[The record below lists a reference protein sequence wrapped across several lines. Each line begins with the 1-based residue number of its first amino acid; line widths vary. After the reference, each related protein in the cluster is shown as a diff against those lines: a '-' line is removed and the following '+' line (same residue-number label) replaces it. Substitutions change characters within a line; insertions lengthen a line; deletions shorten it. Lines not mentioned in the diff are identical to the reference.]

1 MVWNKARQQRTLQ
14 KLWTDRCTVI
24 VRVKKKDEQ
33 SKLTDFVEET
43 LFEEEPCKL
52 SFESL
57 STTRE
62 GNVPSLGQAAK
73 LFLTNQ
79 KEVPAGS
86 KIVVTRQGKTFT
98 FARSGEPGWFTCH
111 QEINLEL
118 WKRWA

>member
-1 MVWNKARQQRTLQ
+1 MAWNKARQQRALQ

-57 STTRE
+57 STTGE

-73 LFLTNQ
+73 LFMSNE

-86 KIVVTRQGKTFT
+86 KIIVTRQGKTFT
-98 FARSGEPGWFTCH
+98 FARSGEPGWFTWH

>member
-1 MVWNKARQQRTLQ
+1 MAWNKARQQRALQ

-57 STTRE
+57 STTGE

-73 LFLTNQ
+73 LFMSNE

-86 KIVVTRQGKTFT
+86 KIIVTRQGKAFT

>member
-1 MVWNKARQQRTLQ
+1 MAWNKARQQRALQ

-57 STTRE
+57 STTGE
-62 GNVPSLGQAAK
+62 GNVPSLDQAAK
-73 LFLTNQ
+73 LFMSNE

-86 KIVVTRQGKTFT
+86 KIIVTRQGKTFT
-98 FARSGEPGWFTCH
+98 FARSGEPGWFTWH

>member
-1 MVWNKARQQRTLQ
+1 MAWNKARQQRALQ

-57 STTRE
+57 STT
-62 GNVPSLGQAAK
+62 AK
-73 LFLTNQ
+73 LFMSNE

-86 KIVVTRQGKTFT
+86 KIIVTRQGKTFT
-98 FARSGEPGWFTCH
+98 FARSGEPGWFTWH

>member
-1 MVWNKARQQRTLQ
+1 MAWNKARQQRALQ

-57 STTRE
+57 STTGE
-62 GNVPSLGQAAK
+62 GNVPSLGQGAK
-73 LFLTNQ
+73 LFMSNEI
-79 KEVPAGS
+79 EVRAGS
-86 KIVVTRQGKTFT
+86 KIIVTRQGKRFT
-98 FARSGEPGWFTCH
+98 FARSGEPGWFTWH

>member
-1 MVWNKARQQRTLQ
+1 MAWNKARQQRELQ

-52 SFESL
+52 SFVSL
-57 STTRE
+57 STTGE
-62 GNVPSLGQAAK
+62 GNVPSFGQAAK
-73 LFLTNQ
+73 LFMSNE

-86 KIVVTRQGKTFT
+86 KIIVTRQGKAFT

>member
-1 MVWNKARQQRTLQ
+1 MSWKLRQERALQ
-14 KLWTDRCTVI
+14 KLWKDRCTVVI
-24 VRVKKKDEQ
+24 RVQKRDEQ
-33 SKLTDFVEET
+33 SKLTDFSEEI
-43 LFEEEPCKL
+43 LFEDEPCKL

-57 STTRE
+57 SATGE
-62 GNVPSLGQAAK
+62 GNAPSLAQAAK

-79 KEVPAGS
+79 KDIPAGS
-86 KIVVTRQGKTFT
+86 KIIVTRQGKTFA

>member
-1 MVWNKARQQRTLQ
+1 MAWNKARQQRALQ

-52 SFESL
+52 SFESF
-57 STTRE
+57 STTGE

-73 LFLTNQ
+73 LFLSNQ

>member
-1 MVWNKARQQRTLQ
+1 MAWQKSRQKRALQ

-24 VRVKKKDEQ
+24 IQSKEKNLE
-33 SKLTDFVEET
+33 SKLTEFVEKT
-43 LFEEEPCKL
+43 LFEDEPCKL

-57 STTRE
+57 STTGE

-73 LFLTNQ
+73 LFLSNE

-86 KIVVTRQGKTFT
+86 KIIVTRQGKTFT
-98 FARSGEPGWFTCH
+98 FARSGEAGWFRTH
-111 QEINLEL
+111 QEINLQL

>member
-1 MVWNKARQQRTLQ
+1 MAWNKARQQRALQ

-57 STTRE
+57 STTGE

-73 LFLTNQ
+73 LFMSNE

-86 KIVVTRQGKTFT
+86 KIIVTRQGKTFA
-98 FARSGEPGWFTCH
+98 FARSGEPGWFTWH